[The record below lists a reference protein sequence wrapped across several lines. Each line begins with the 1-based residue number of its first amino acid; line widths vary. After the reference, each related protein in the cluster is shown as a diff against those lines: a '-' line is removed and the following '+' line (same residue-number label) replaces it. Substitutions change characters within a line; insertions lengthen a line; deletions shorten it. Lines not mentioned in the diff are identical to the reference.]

1 MIYNV
6 TDHFVQISETSG
18 TIQNSSYI
26 FDVEI
31 SHKAEN
37 DSGILLR
44 PLNKYSFSDQ
54 TIFARCVDGAAQI
67 RVVPFIV
74 DSGGVISS
82 SDSTSG
88 SDSFNQHDVDDI
100 FNP

>member
-1 MIYNV
+1 MLYSL
-6 TDHFVQISETSG
+6 TDSFTKINETSG